1 MLPLMDFSLTD
12 EQRAVLET
20 VDRFCARHLAVE
32 EVRRRDREHAPPYDL
47 LPLMGEAGFFRLA
60 LPEEWGG
67 IGADWRT
74 VSLVQERLAWH
85 GYCAGSIFNR
95 VVGFGIASLLS
106 YGHDA
111 QKAAMLPKLADGR
124 LLMALALTEP
134 NAGTDAGAITT
145 RAVKVEGGW
154 RITGRKTWISD
165 AAGSDLLLVAARSEP
180 GSAGASG
187 ISMLLVAPGAPGIAM
202 TKLEKVGN
210 NCMPSWDIGFDDVFV
225 HDDALMGR
233 EGQGF
238 RHLMSTLAAS
248 RASLAATTTGC
259 AQRAVDIAVAHARER
274 VQFGRPIGANQAI
287 RHRLANMQ
295 MRVDQ
300 SRLVVRHLAWL
311 IATGQ
316 PCRREAA
323 QAKIIATECLQYV
336 THHGMQILASAGYH
350 ADSDMQRFW
359 RDARLY
365 TFGEGTSEVMRDLVA
380 REMGL

>member
-1 MLPLMDFSLTD
+1 MIPRMDFLLTD
-12 EQRAVLET
+12 EQRAVLNT
-20 VDRFCARHLAVE
+20 VDRFCARHLPIE
-32 EVRRRDREHAPPYDL
+32 EVRRRDRAHISPYDL

-60 LPEEWGG
+60 LPPEWGG
-67 IGADWRT
+67 LGTDWRS

-106 YGHDA
+106 YGNEA
-111 QKAAMLPKLADGR
+111 QKAAMLPRLAEGR

-134 NAGTDAGAITT
+134 QAGSDAGAITT
-145 RAVKVEGGW
+145 RAVRTAGDW
-154 RITGRKTWISD
+154 RITGRKIWISD
-165 AAGSDLLLVAARSEP
+165 AQGADFLLVAARTVP
-180 GSAGASG
+180 GSTGAAG
-187 ISMLLVAPGAPGIAM
+187 ISMLLVPQGTAGIAM
-202 TKLEKVGN
+202 TKLEKIGN
-210 NCMPSWDIGFDDVFV
+210 NCMPSWDIGFDDVLV
-225 HDDALMGR
+225 PDAALMGT

-259 AQRAVDIAVAHARER
+259 AQRAVDIALAHAKER

-287 RHRLANMQ
+287 RHRLADMQ

-300 SRLVVRHLAWL
+300 ARLITRHLAWL

-316 PCRREAA
+316 NCRREAA
-323 QAKIIATECLQYV
+323 QAKIIASECLQYV
-336 THHGMQILASAGYH
+336 THHGMQILASAGY
-350 ADSDMQRFW
+350 AAESDMQRFW
-359 RDARLY
+359 RDARLF
-365 TFGEGTSEVMRDLVA
+365 TFGEGTSEVMRDVVA

>member
-1 MLPLMDFSLTD
+1 MDFSLTGD
-12 EQRAVLET
+12 QHAVLDT
-20 VDRFCARHLAVE
+20 VDRFCARHLPIEA
-32 EVRRRDREHAPPYDL
+32 VRRRDRDHVPPYDL

-106 YGHDA
+106 YGSEA
-111 QKAAMLPKLADGR
+111 QKAAMLPRLAEGR
-124 LLMALALTEP
+124 LLLALALTEP
-134 NAGTDAGAITT
+134 QAGTDAGAIAT
-145 RAVKVEGGW
+145 RATRVDGGW

-165 AAGSDLLLVAARSEP
+165 AQGSDYLLVAARSEP
-180 GSAGASG
+180 GSTGAAG
-187 ISMLLVAPGAPGIAM
+187 ISMLLVPPDAPGIAM
-202 TKLEKVGN
+202 TQLDKVGN
-210 NCMPSWDIGFDDVFV
+210 NCMPSWDIGFDEVLV
-225 HDDALMGR
+225 GDDALMGR

-259 AQRAVDIAVAHARER
+259 AQRAVDVAVAHARER

-287 RHRLANMQ
+287 RHRLADMQ

-300 SRLVVRHLAWL
+300 SRLIVRHLAWL

-316 PCRREAA
+316 TCRREAA

-336 THHGMQILASAGYH
+336 THHGMQVLASAGYA